1 MDRLDQLFQQFLRE
15 RTYINNVTASTREW
29 YETAWKAFKASRADV
44 PARLG
49 PAPLISKSDLQGFVV
64 HLRERGVRPVSCNT
78 WIRALNAFCRWL
90 HDQGEIPT
98 LVKLAPQRLEKR
110 IVRTHDEAAMK
121 AIFLLALGD
130 ADASA
135 WRSRQARCR

>member
-1 MDRLDQLFQQFLRE
+1 MRPSA
-15 RTYINNVTASTREW
+15 TPSITASTREW